1 MKGTVNEGLV
11 YHFSKQGTEL
21 TGFVDSDYA
30 GDRDKRRSTTAYLFT
45 LCGNCV
51 SWKSQLQS
59 VVALSSTEV
68 EYIAAT
74 EAAKEAMWLKGLLLE
89 LGLIQKEVVLY
100 TDSQSAIH
108 LCKNPVFHERSKH
121 IQVKYHFIR
130 DMIAQGFFR
139 IEKVPTD
146 LNPSDM
152 GTKILPV
159 SKFNVCK
166 NLLNIGIG

>member
-1 MKGTVNEGLV
+1 MYLGVFE
-11 YHFSKQGTEL
+11 FR
-21 TGFVDSDYA
+21 A
-30 GDRDKRRSTTAYLFT
+30 RDRDKRRSTTAYVFT

-51 SWKSQLQS
+51 GWKSQLQS
-59 VVALSSTEV
+59 VVALSLTEA
-68 EYIAAT
+68 EYIVAT
-74 EAAKEAMWLKGLLLE
+74 KAAKEAMRLKGLLLE

-100 TDSQSAIH
+100 TDNQSAIH
-108 LCKNPVFHERSKH
+108 LCKNLVFHERFKH

-130 DMIAQGFFR
+130 DIIVQGAFR

-146 LNPSDM
+146 LKSSNM
-152 GTKILPV
+152 GTKILSM

>member
-1 MKGTVNEGLV
+1 MAL
-11 YHFSKQGTEL
+11 
-21 TGFVDSDYA
+21 
-30 GDRDKRRSTTAYLFT
+30 STTEA
-45 LCGNCV
+45 
-51 SWKSQLQS
+51 
-59 VVALSSTEV
+59 

-74 EAAKEAMWLKGLLLE
+74 KAVKEVMWLKGSLLE
-89 LGLIQKEVVLY
+89 LRLIQKEVVLY
-100 TDSQSAIH
+100 TNSQSAIH
-108 LCKNPVFHERSKH
+108 LCKNLAFHERSKH

-130 DMIAQGFFR
+130 DMIAQGAFR